1 MQVWT
6 GKEQGDAFV
15 GWLSTQLPSA
25 LAQSRL
31 PKLLQ
36 VKWPSTNCSTAF
48 PEPPR
53 HLAHHKPASAKTLSM
68 KKGSLTEIW
77 SFSALKVELLACCQL
92 KNAVYSN
99 SKHALSLSSC
109 NLPAQNWW
117 PYWLAYTVPCVYAP
131 SSSVYAPSPTEECM
145 HALLSLTRPPTNLL
159 CRQLNAS
166 MGQASYLSHRTLL
179 TNSLME
185 AFP

>member
-1 MQVWT
+1 MAKFYHTRACSQCGKHRAYQSIWHCKGLSKLRSSVSKGPAHSCKSHGYSACGMQVWT
-6 GKEQGDAFV
+6 GREQGDAFV

-99 SKHALSLSSC
+99 SKHALSLPSC

-117 PYWLAYTVPCVYAP
+117 PYWLAYTVP
-131 SSSVYAPSPTEECM
+131 
-145 HALLSLTRPPTNLL
+145 L
-159 CRQLNAS
+159 CLRS
-166 MGQASYLSHRTLL
+166 
-179 TNSLME
+179 
-185 AFP
+185 